1 MTEGTSLS
9 ETEQALVRATGGA
22 ILVIAT
28 MLQREGLLSV
38 QELAGKLGI
47 YGAISAETSREEG
60 LMLSCWA
67 GMLSDIAGDLPTF
80 QKH

>member
-9 ETEQALVRATGGA
+9 EMEQALVRATGGA

-28 MLQREGLLSV
+28 LLQREGLLSV
-38 QELAGKLGI
+38 EELAGKLGI
-47 YGAISAETSREEG
+47 YGAISAETNKEEG
-60 LMLSCWA
+60 LMIACWA
-67 GMLSDIAGDLPTF
+67 GMLSEIAGDLPTF